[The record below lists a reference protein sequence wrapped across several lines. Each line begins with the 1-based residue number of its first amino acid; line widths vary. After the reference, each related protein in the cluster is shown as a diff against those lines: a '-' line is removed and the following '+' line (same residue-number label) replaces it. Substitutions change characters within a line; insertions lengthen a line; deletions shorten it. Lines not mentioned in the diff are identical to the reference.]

1 MQNAYLHVAPGG
13 AERHPLLS
21 GLEDA
26 QRLIHG
32 VRRLPCEPLQPEQA
46 PLLTLVPSYPD
57 LPMEQ
62 VYPRV
67 ERTGIPEVFAHDYGA
82 GRVIYFPWDI
92 DRTYWEILNEDHGLL
107 LRNAAAWV
115 AGELPVTVEGPGV
128 LDVTLWRQEQSLTL
142 HLVNLT
148 NPRAQQG
155 PLREVYPVG
164 EQRIRVRLPDG
175 ARVERVHLLCDGDEP
190 GPVTIEDG
198 WLCTSVP
205 RVQEYQVL
213 AIDLA

>member
-1 MQNAYLHVAPGG
+1 MH
-13 AERHPLLS
+13 
-21 GLEDA
+21 
-26 QRLIHG
+26 
-32 VRRLPCEPLQPEQA
+32 RLPCAPLDPEQT

-62 VYPRV
+62 VYPRI
-67 ERTGIPEVFAHDYGA
+67 ERTDIPEVYVQACGS
-82 GRVIYFPWDI
+82 GRVVYFPWDI
-92 DRTYWEILNEDHGLL
+92 DRTYHELLNEDHGLL

-115 AGELPVTVEGPGV
+115 AGALPVTVDGPGV
-128 LDVTLWRQEQSLTL
+128 VDVTLWRQKGSLTL

-164 EQRIRVRLPDG
+164 EQRIRLALPAG

-190 GPVTIEDG
+190 GPVTIENAASVQASG
-198 WLCTSVP
+198 CTSTRCWP
-205 RVQEYQVL
+205 SL
-213 AIDLA
+213 A